1 VRLSQLALFVSAALT
16 LAVGC
21 GSNESESRQA
31 GVSTAVER
39 VATTGAAAEESGA
52 ILRASKKD
60 WLERLNAN
68 ARDDPAARFDNPT
81 EDEFLAQVRMAADE
95 YAFRIVEARWLE
107 PLQAAPLV
115 VVEAADPVKLARDT
129 PAILRLLDPQA
140 PVGEN
145 DWEGW
150 AFEGFFFEARDTEGV
165 PFLAVFN
172 HWRGADRGGG
182 EWARSEDLYPYEH
195 G

>member
-1 VRLSQLALFVSAALT
+1 
-16 LAVGC
+16 
-21 GSNESESRQA
+21 
-31 GVSTAVER
+31 
-39 VATTGAAAEESGA
+39 
-52 ILRASKKD
+52 
-60 WLERLNAN
+60 
-68 ARDDPAARFDNPT
+68 
-81 EDEFLAQVRMAADE
+81 MAADE
-95 YAFRIVEARWLE
+95 YGFRIVEARWLE